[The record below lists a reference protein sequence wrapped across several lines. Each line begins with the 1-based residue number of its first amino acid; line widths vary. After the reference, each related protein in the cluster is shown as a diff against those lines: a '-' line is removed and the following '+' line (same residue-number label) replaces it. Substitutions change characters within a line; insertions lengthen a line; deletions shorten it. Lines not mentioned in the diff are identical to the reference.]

1 MKKSLI
7 TATTIFAL
15 STSSVFAAGNGMDF
29 NNAFAYS
36 KSTQSGSIG
45 SAQSADSSNS
55 FGVGTGFL
63 IFLVAVI
70 AVAVIVGNSGSDD
83 NHYYSMRK

>member
-1 MKKSLI
+1 MKKSII
-7 TATTIFAL
+7 TLTTIFAL
-15 STSSVFAAGNGMDF
+15 STSSAFAGGNGMDF

-45 SAQSADSSNS
+45 SAQSADSANS
-55 FGVGTGFL
+55 LGVGTGFL

-70 AVAVIVGNSGSDD
+70 VVAVVVGNGGSD
-83 NHYYSMRK
+83 NTHSYTKSK